1 MSITAPLI
9 DFVHQIAEAVP
20 LPWFTAIASLAE
32 EVIAIIPSP
41 FVMTL
46 AGSLAASLEH
56 HWSYLILLAVIGAV
70 AKTFGSWIIYIIA
83 DKAEDI
89 LIDKFG
95 RVLGVSHQDTEGLG
109 KLFNHGRRDDFI
121 IFASRALPIMPTAP
135 ISVVAGLL
143 KLNIKT
149 YLLSTF
155 FGLVL
160 RNLFYL
166 YVGFTSLGAL
176 ESVNDNLDSL
186 ENIGY
191 VVLFFAMFGL
201 MIWFYRQR
209 RLGAG
214 GRLLEKLRKR

>member
-9 DFVHQIAEAVP
+9 DLVHQIAEAVP

-41 FVMTL
+41 VVMTL

-56 HWSYLILLAVIGAV
+56 HWTYLILLAIIGSV
-70 AKTFGSWIIYIIA
+70 AKTFGSWIIYVIA
-83 DKAEDI
+83 DKAEDV

-109 KLFNHGRRDDFI
+109 KLFGHGRRDDVLI
-121 IFASRALPIMPTAP
+121 LASRALPIMPTAP

-143 KLNIKT
+143 KLNLKT

-155 FGLVL
+155 LGLVL

-166 YVGFTSLGAL
+166 YVGYTSIGAL

-191 VVLFFAMFGL
+191 VILFFGMFAL

-214 GRLLEKLRKR
+214 GRFLEKLRKR

>member
-1 MSITAPLI
+1 MSLTAPLI
-9 DFVHQIAEAVP
+9 EIVHQIAEVVP
-20 LPWFTAIASLAE
+20 LPLFTAVASLAE

-41 FVMTL
+41 VVMTL
-46 AGSLAASLEH
+46 AGSLAASLEK
-56 HWSYLILLAVIGAV
+56 HWTYLILLAIIGSV
-70 AKTFGSWIIYIIA
+70 AKTFGSWIIYVIA

-89 LIDKFG
+89 VIDKFG

-109 KLFNHGRRDDFI
+109 KLFGHGRRDDFI
-121 IFASRALPIMPTAP
+121 ILVSRALPIMPTAP

-143 KLNIKT
+143 KLNLKT

-155 FGLVL
+155 LGLIL

-166 YVGFTSLGAL
+166 YLGYTSLGAL
-176 ESVNDNLDSL
+176 ESLNDNLDSL

-191 VVLFFAMFGL
+191 IVLFFAMFGL

-214 GRLLEKLRKR
+214 GRFLDKLRKR